1 MNGRRCTPANVKIN
15 EPRYADGVGRFA
27 KLLYVGEAY
36 VAIVYIKQSELACV
50 SSKGHEDLYSEYD
63 IEPPI

>member
-1 MNGRRCTPANVKIN
+1 MRTVL
-15 EPRYADGVGRFA
+15 ADSQNYLDVR
-27 KLLYVGEAY
+27 EAY
-36 VAIVYIKQSELACV
+36 VAIVHITQSELACV